1 MAENAIF
8 GGEGMEDMIG
18 EGVEYA
24 LGGGEDPANALIG
37 EGPEPV

>member
-1 MAENAIF
+1 MAKNVIF

-24 LGGGEDPANALIG
+24 LSGG
-37 EGPEPV
+37 EGPEWGGEPG